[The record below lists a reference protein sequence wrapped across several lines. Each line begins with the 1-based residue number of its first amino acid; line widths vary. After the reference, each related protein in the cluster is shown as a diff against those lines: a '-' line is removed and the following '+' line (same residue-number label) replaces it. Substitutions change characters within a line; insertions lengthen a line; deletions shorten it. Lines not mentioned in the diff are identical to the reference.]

1 MLTLS
6 YLALAAVLAQPA
18 AEPVKPPADNEAQLV
33 IELPP
38 LPPSA
43 KQPRVPARDTKDL
56 DVSRAALETATRTGV
71 ERLLASQEGWER
83 SEWPYEGVYRVRG
96 AIPLGYRVGGTAIVA
111 MALLDAPGVTTDVAR
126 LDALARAARFI
137 SQARTQP
144 LMQVETYQAG
154 YDVRGWGAIYG
165 LHALSEMR
173 IIQLEHEKASKA
185 AGSNADGKTPTPK
198 AHELFEINLAPAMN
212 WYLDAVQRQEMPKTG
227 GWNYARPEGVE
238 TVGAPSA
245 FMTSSAVQAL
255 LRAKAA
261 GMKIDQAV
269 LDRAISVLEKTR
281 NGLSGEVVYSGFASK
296 RDDDG
301 KDIPGA
307 TGRMC
312 VVEATLQMA
321 GKGSEA
327 GLKRAV
333 DAFIE
338 HWAELDKRRVMSG
351 THVPPYQVAPYYF
364 MYAHRY
370 AAQAVEMLPEA
381 DRIERREKVNRLL
394 FCVRSDDG
402 TWNDRVFKRSS
413 GFGTAFAILAM
424 GEQPAG
430 K

>member
-1 MLTLS
+1 MLTIAHIVAAIVLS
-6 YLALAAVLAQPA
+6 QPA
-18 AEPVKPPADNEAQLV
+18 AAPEQPADKDNRVV
-33 IELPP
+33 IDLPP
-38 LPPSA
+38 LPASA
-43 KQPRVPARDTKDL
+43 RQARISARDTKDL
-56 DVSRAALETATRTGV
+56 DVSRAALDAATRTGI
-71 ERLLASQEGWER
+71 ERLLASQEGWEK

-96 AIPLGYRVGGTAIVA
+96 AIPVGYRVGGTAIVA
-111 MALLDAPGVTTDVAR
+111 LALLEAPGAASDVAR

-137 SQARTQP
+137 GEARTHP

-165 LHALSEMR
+165 LHALSELR
-173 IIQLEHEKASKA
+173 LAQLAHQAGDKPAPA
-185 AGSNADGKTPTPK
+185 AEGKEDPAKSHPFWT
-198 AHELFEINLAPAMN
+198 LDLAPAMA

-238 TVGAPSA
+238 TVGAPSS

-269 LDRAISVLEKTR
+269 LDRSISVLEKTR
-281 NGLSGEVVYSGFASK
+281 NGVSGEVVYSGFASK

-312 VVEATLQMA
+312 VVEATLQLA

-327 GLKRAV
+327 GLRRAV

-364 MYAHRY
+364 MFAHRY
-370 AAQAVEMLPEA
+370 AAQAVEMLPEP
-381 DRIERREKVNRLL
+381 DRAERREKVNRLL

-402 TWNDRVFKRSS
+402 TWNDRVFSRSS